1 MIFPRPRVREKS
13 ARPSLS
19 ETETTEQN
27 HATGIR
33 IECHTRAVSR
43 RRAVIAAAIGPVSS
57 VERPGVIDEPHL
69 IDKSAEE
76 NYLVIHRIVR
86 HRRVV
91 TRWGLM
97 RRLQSRPVC
106 SVETPG
112 IVQYSVRSGMRVAAE
127 KDHRFR
133 VRIVDHRRARPRR
146 RRLRRLQPIPARPIK
161 TPGIVQDA
169 DRIVAAENDELRI
182 GGIKRNTG
190 VLPFAQRGRAELTP
204 V

>member
-33 IECHTRAVSR
+33 IECRTRAVSR
-43 RRAVIAAAIGPVSS
+43 RRGVIAAAIGPVSS
-57 VERPGVIDEPHL
+57 VERPGV
-69 IDKSAEE
+69 
-76 NYLVIHRIVR
+76 
-86 HRRVV
+86 
-91 TRWGLM
+91 
-97 RRLQSRPVC
+97 
-106 SVETPG
+106 
-112 IVQYSVRSGMRVAAE
+112 
-127 KDHRFR
+127 
-133 VRIVDHRRARPRR
+133 
-146 RRLRRLQPIPARPIK
+146 
-161 TPGIVQDA
+161 VQDA

-182 GGIKRNTG
+182 DGIKRNAG